1 MPSSPPHL
9 TQDNLPISSLV
20 KHSIAVLLISAL
32 ITEDILDERI
42 EYGWGCLQYCSIYL
56 DVWIVFRTV
65 VVVFKVIM
73 PINLANAALMGI
85 ATF

>member
-1 MPSSPPHL
+1 MSSSPPHL
-9 TQDNLPISSLV
+9 TQDNLPISPLI
-20 KHSIAVLLISAL
+20 KHSVAVLLISAV
-32 ITEDILDERI
+32 ITEGILDERI
-42 EYGWGCLQYCSIYL
+42 EYGWGCLQYWSVYL

-65 VVVFKVIM
+65 VVVFKAIM